1 MIATTR
7 DRIRLLGIQIYAH
20 HGALEEERTLGQLF
34 ELDCEVAGD
43 FGRGGGGDDL
53 YWTVDY
59 TLLFRELERAFLAD
73 SYRLLETCASELAK
87 AVLAKF
93 KSVQEVVI
101 RVRKPHVPMGGV
113 IRTVEVEVVRK
124 REND

>member
-1 MIATTR
+1 MIATSR

-43 FGRGGGGDDL
+43 FGRGGSGDDL

-87 AVLAKF
+87 AVLTKF
-93 KSVQEVVI
+93 NSVQEVVI